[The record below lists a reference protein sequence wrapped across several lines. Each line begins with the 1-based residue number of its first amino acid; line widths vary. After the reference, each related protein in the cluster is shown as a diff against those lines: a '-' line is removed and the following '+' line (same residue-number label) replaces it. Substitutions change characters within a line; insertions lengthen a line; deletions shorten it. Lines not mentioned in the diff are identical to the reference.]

1 MKPRHSPHLW
11 KLAALVL
18 VALVL
23 VWAVASPPWTAA
35 FAQSTDG
42 LRIVVL
48 DVNQILR
55 DSDPVRALRRDI
67 ENKRSVYQTELR
79 KQEDELRA
87 ADQEL
92 KRQLSILSAEARAQK
107 RKELE
112 VRAAD
117 LQRVFLSRQR
127 DLERT
132 FSQGIGKVR
141 KVLIEV
147 SKEMALERNL
157 DIIIQK
163 ASVVL
168 TVRDLDITAEVLK
181 RVNERLP
188 SVTVP
193 PN

>member
-1 MKPRHSPHLW
+1 MKPRPSPHPW

-18 VALVL
+18 VL
-23 VWAVASPPWTAA
+23 AVAAPLWTAS

-42 LRIVVL
+42 LAIAVL
-48 DVNQILR
+48 DVDRILQG
-55 DSDPVRALRRDI
+55 SDPARALRQDI

-79 KQEDELRA
+79 KQEDELKA

-107 RKELE
+107 RKVLE
-112 VRAAD
+112 ERAAD

-132 FSQGIGKVR
+132 YRQGIGEVR

-147 SKEMALERNL
+147 SKEMARERNI
-157 DIIIQK
+157 DVIIQK
-163 ASVVL
+163 TSVLLV
-168 TVRDLDITAEVLK
+168 VRDLDITEEVLK

-193 PN
+193 STQN